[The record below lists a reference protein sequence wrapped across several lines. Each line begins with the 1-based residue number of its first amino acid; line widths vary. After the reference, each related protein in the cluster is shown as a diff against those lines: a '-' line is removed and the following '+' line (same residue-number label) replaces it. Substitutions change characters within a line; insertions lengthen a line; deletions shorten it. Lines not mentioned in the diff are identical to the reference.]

1 MNHYNLISKLKKY
14 PKQSFPGGVDNDPDT
29 VYNNPGST
37 SIPASRDQETV
48 GEQLPS
54 RSPLSDTPLGDTGDR
69 RISNITVPTDSKNLN
84 AISVKNYNKEIKNKQ
99 IKDQNKKINISK
111 QKHIPPSIIEPI
123 PSAVDQKIIREYNSK
138 GIYFK
143 SNMNAI
149 NKRDNSGNIT
159 LIIKDTNG

>member
-14 PKQSFPGGVDNDPDT
+14 PKQSFPGGVDDPK
-29 VYNNPGST
+29 YNLINQEPDDGSVNT
-37 SIPASRDQETV
+37 APFPAAET
-48 GEQLPS
+48 P
-54 RSPLSDTPLGDTGDR
+54 SDTITGDTGNS
-69 RISNITVPTDSKNLN
+69 RIPNTQVPIDSKNLN
-84 AISVKNYNKEIKNKQ
+84 AISVKDYTKEIKNIQ

-111 QKHIPPSIIEPI
+111 QENIPPSIIEPI
-123 PSAVDQKIIREYNSK
+123 PSPIDQKIIREYNSK

-143 SNMNAI
+143 SNLNAI